1 MLLSTALCQADSL
14 LFKNVFVM
22 ITFPILSEYAFQKK
36 KKFLEVEFKTQ
47 GHTNFRRFDKDY

>member
-36 KKFLEVEFKTQ
+36 KKIPRS
-47 GHTNFRRFDKDY
+47 GI